1 MNIKSTILFLT
12 LILCLCACTNNTN
25 KTTTLDIVVIP
36 PVSEQWVCQIDGGD
50 KINFTTDSSGKT
62 KVELTVDSTKHV
74 LFFNPVTQ
82 FVAETWIEPGE
93 QCVIALNCAAPDLEQ
108 QISTTG
114 VYKERTMAVYSESF
128 GYFYQLLAN
137 DNFYVELSGDE
148 DNYTEFLINRYQEH
162 MDSLNSHPEWPSYV
176 RKEALRTL
184 NNNLIDRIEDPSF
197 WLHFCAELRGYSES
211 VSPTVIYQKNKHKV
225 YDFMG
230 KKQTEYR
237 Q

>member
-12 LILCLCACTNNTN
+12 LILCLCACTNNRN
-25 KTTTLDIVVIP
+25 KTTKLDIVVIP
-36 PVSEQWVCQIDGGD
+36 PVSEHWVCQIDGGD

-62 KVELTVDSTKHV
+62 KVDLTVDSTKHV

-93 QCVIALNCAAPDLEQ
+93 QCVITLNCAAPDLEH

-148 DNYTEFLINRYQEH
+148 DSYTEFLINRYQEH
-162 MDSLNSHPEWPSYV
+162 LDSLNSHPEWPSYV

-197 WLHFCAELRGYSES
+197 WLQFRAELRGYSES
-211 VSPTVIYQKNKHKV
+211 VSPTIISQKNKHKV
-225 YDFMG
+225 YDFME